1 MMHLSQRPNGTL
13 SRLALSIFLVLGS
26 VSASGTEGDS
36 FFDLD
41 LKEVLNLEITSVSKK
56 PQTVSR
62 AAAAVFVITSDDI
75 RRSGATS
82 IPDVLRMAPGVQ
94 VGQISNNSWAISAR
108 GMDGRFTNKLLV
120 LIDGRSVYTP
130 TFSGVYWDVQDTV
143 LSDIERI
150 EVIRGPGASLWGA
163 NAVNGVI
170 NIITK
175 SAAATQGGMIEAAA
189 GTTDKLAASA
199 RYGGKLGDV
208 GHWRVYAKG
217 FDRNGST
224 VESTGA
230 QGNDSWQQQRAG
242 FRADF
247 AASSRDAVTI
257 QGDYYDGWSGES
269 SRLNSLTPPY
279 NRLIGTTQKV
289 SGGNLLGRWQRDL
302 SASESFTLQ
311 GYFDH
316 TERDWPAHLNEVR
329 NTYDV
334 DFQYRTKR
342 FTGHDLVMGAGYRV
356 SEDSMEASNR
366 GVPANTLSF
375 VTVSPSAARRTL
387 YSVFIQDD
395 ITLFPQELVL
405 TLGTKLEHND
415 YTGYEHQPNARLLW
429 TPSETS
435 TFWWSVAR
443 AVRTPSRTDTGG
455 FVNQA
460 VLQPGAQGNPT
471 PRPLLLAGGG
481 QVGSETVVAY
491 EAGWKQQVLPT
502 LSLDLALFHNEYKDL
517 RTAVFGPAVCQPSGL
532 PVSAGCLFLPGQTS
546 ILYPFGAG
554 NRARGYSNGME
565 LSVDWRVRPDLRFQ
579 LAWSE
584 LRMGMREEGTSF
596 TTDREE
602 SAPKHQAGLRM
613 AWNPRSDID
622 VDVWLRRVG
631 ALGDLGD
638 DAQGAVSIPA
648 YNEAD
653 MRVAWRPGTGVEL
666 ALVGRNLL
674 HKQHKEFTS
683 ELLDVQHMLIERS
696 LFAQL
701 KWKF

>member
-1 MMHLSQRPNGTL
+1 MMCPSQPPSRALSK
-13 SRLALSIFLVLGS
+13 LALGILLATGAL
-26 VSASGTEGDS
+26 SASGAEGDP

-56 PQTVSR
+56 PQTISR

-75 RRSGATS
+75 RRSGASS
-82 IPDVLRMAPGVQ
+82 IPDVLRMAPGIQ

-143 LSDIERI
+143 LADIERI
-150 EVIRGPGASLWGA
+150 EVIRGPGAALWGA

-175 SAAATQGGMIEAAA
+175 SAAATQGGMIDAVA
-189 GTTDKLAASA
+189 GSSDKLTASA
-199 RYGGKLGDV
+199 RYGGQLGDV

-217 FDRNGST
+217 FDRDGST
-224 VESTGA
+224 VEATGA
-230 QGNDSWQQQRAG
+230 NGNDSWQQQRAG
-242 FRADF
+242 FRTDF
-247 AASSRDAVTI
+247 ATSSRDAVTI
-257 QGDYYDGWSGES
+257 QGDYYEGRSGES
-269 SRLNSLTPPY
+269 ARLNSLSAPY
-279 NRLIGTTQKV
+279 NMLIGTSQKV
-289 SGGNLLGRWQRDL
+289 SGSNLLGRWQREV
-302 SASESFTLQ
+302 SATDSFTLQ

-316 TERDWPAHLNEVR
+316 TERDWPAHLNESR
-329 NTYDV
+329 STYDV
-334 DFQYRTKR
+334 DFQYRSKR
-342 FTGHDLVMGAGYRV
+342 FAGHDLVMGAGYRV
-356 SEDSMEASNR
+356 SDDRMELSNR
-366 GVPANTLSF
+366 GVPANTLTF
-375 VTVSPSAARRTL
+375 VTVSPTSAQRTL

-395 ITLFPQELVL
+395 ITLRPQELVL

-429 TPSETS
+429 TPNEAS

-443 AVRTPSRTDTGG
+443 AVRTPSRTDSGG
-455 FVNQA
+455 YVYQT
-460 VLQPGAQGNPT
+460 VLRPGALGNPT
-471 PRPLLLAGGG
+471 PRPVLLAGGG

-491 EAGWKQQVLPT
+491 ETGWKQQILPT
-502 LSLDLALFHNEYKDL
+502 LSLDLALFHNQYKDL
-517 RTAVFGPAVCQPSGL
+517 RTASFGSAVCQPSGL
-532 PVSAGCLFLPGQTS
+532 PVSAGCLFLPGQTN
-546 ILYPFGAG
+546 ILYPFSAG
-554 NRARGYSNGME
+554 NSARGHSNGME
-565 LSVDWRVRPDLRFQ
+565 LSVDWRARPDLRFQ

-584 LRMGMREEGTSF
+584 LRMGIKEEGSAF

-602 SAPKHQAGLRM
+602 SAPRHQVGLRM
-613 AWNPRSDID
+613 AWNPRSDTD
-622 VDVWLRRVG
+622 VDIWFRRVG
-631 ALGDLGD
+631 ALSDLGD
-638 DAQGAVSIPA
+638 DTQGQVSIPA

-653 MRVAWRPGTGVEL
+653 MRVAWRPAKSVEL

-674 HKQHKEFTS
+674 HKRHKEFVS

-696 LFAQL
+696 VFAQL

>member
-1 MMHLSQRPNGTL
+1 MRSSQRPDGML
-13 SRLALSIFLVLGS
+13 PRLALGILLAMGS
-26 VSASGTEGDS
+26 LPASGSEGDP

-62 AAAAVFVITSDDI
+62 AAAAVFVITGDDI
-75 RRSGATS
+75 RRSGASS
-82 IPDVLRMAPGVQ
+82 IPDVLRMAPGIQ

-143 LSDIERI
+143 LADIERI
-150 EVIRGPGASLWGA
+150 EVIRGPGAALWGA

-175 SAAATQGGMIEAAA
+175 SAAATQGGMIEAAV

-199 RYGGKLGDV
+199 RYGGKLGEV

-217 FDRNGST
+217 FDRDGST
-224 VESTGA
+224 VEATGA
-230 QGNDSWQQQRAG
+230 NGNDTWQQQRAG
-242 FRADF
+242 FRTDF
-247 AASSRDAVTI
+247 ATSSRDAVTI
-257 QGDYYDGWSGES
+257 QGDYYDGRSGES
-269 SRLNSLTPPY
+269 SRLNSLSAPY
-279 NRLIGTTQKV
+279 NMLIGTTQKV
-289 SGGNLLGRWQRDL
+289 SGGNLLGRWQRDV
-302 SASESFTLQ
+302 SATDSFTLQ

-316 TERDWPAHLNEVR
+316 TERDWPAHLSEVR

-334 DFQYRTKR
+334 DFQYRSKR
-342 FTGHDLVMGAGYRV
+342 FGGHDLVLGAGYRV
-356 SEDSMEASNR
+356 SDDRMETSFR
-366 GVPANTLSF
+366 GIPANTLQFVSF
-375 VTVSPSAARRTL
+375 SPTSEQRTL

-395 ITLFPQELVL
+395 ITLSPQELIL

-443 AVRTPSRTDTGG
+443 AARTPSRTDTGG
-455 FVNQA
+455 YVNQT
-460 VLQPGAQGNPT
+460 VLRPGALGNPT
-471 PRPLLLAGGG
+471 PLPALLTGGG
-481 QVGSETVVAY
+481 RVGSETVVAY
-491 EAGWKQQVLPT
+491 ETGWKQQLLPT

-517 RTAVFGPAVCQPSGL
+517 RTATFGAAVCQPSGL
-532 PVSAGCLFLPGQTS
+532 PVLAGCLFLPGQTS
-546 ILYPFGAG
+546 ILYPYGAG
-554 NRARGYSNGME
+554 NRASGYSNGME
-565 LSVDWRVRPDLRFQ
+565 LSVDWRARPDLRFQ

-584 LRMGMREEGTSF
+584 LRMGIKEERSAF

-602 SAPKHQAGLRM
+602 SAPRHQVGLRM
-613 AWNPRSDID
+613 AWNPRTDMD

-631 ALGDLGD
+631 ALTDLGD
-638 DAQGAVSIPA
+638 DAQGTVSIPA

-653 MRVAWRPGTGVEL
+653 MRVAWRPTTGVEL

-674 HKQHKEFTS
+674 RKQHKEFTS
-683 ELLDVQHMLIERS
+683 ELLDVQHMLIERAV
-696 LFAQL
+696 FAQL